1 MVSLLVLSLAL
12 SAPAAVTQNGAL
24 ANDPGAEQS
33 SPSVQVHQDSPPIV
47 LEEPAQSFDPTT
59 IQPDSGICYKIRAY
73 IFSKGSNPKLLRET
87 TCGPTRP
94 TARQLEGI
102 QPKFVPLDVKDKST
116 GLPQK

>member
-12 SAPAAVTQNGAL
+12 SAPVAATQNPAL
-24 ANDPGAEQS
+24 ANDPVAAQS
-33 SPSVQVHQDSPPIV
+33 PPSVQAHQDLP
-47 LEEPAQSFDPTT
+47 LGEEPAKSFNPTI
-59 IQPDSGICYKIRAY
+59 IQPDADICYKIRAY

-102 QPKFVPLDVKDKST
+102 QPKFVPLDVRTKSAE
-116 GLPQK
+116 LPQK